1 MADGANEDG
10 GGSAAGERP
19 MVAIKRKREK
29 VPGLAE
35 DGDSSPSSANRS
47 VDMEVE
53 EKLDYSC
60 AGAEEDVSS
69 GCSIEMEDVGEQR
82 QVEPTWE
89 DKVLRVLHIV
99 RRNQFAEYD
108 PKEGGIV
115 YTRFC
120 IHNIALF
127 DLDKESTIGPG
138 PPINSLD
145 PSEYWWLDD
154 SLNIIAIKVAES
166 DVGYPVRIYGTVLA
180 RDQQDYRCVYLFRRS
195 RDNPQLIT
203 SPEDSLTLT
212 GPYRALAS
220 KDIIIFEFNLK
231 ILGDGDVDRDFGKG
245 VIEHSCIRHTK
256 KLMTLDL
263 TSWLSKI
270 DLVYTPVDYAVEASL
285 AVNILD
291 GPSDFTGKVIAWTSG
306 NKDNEIVL
314 HDTQVTG
321 SPTKLGDDGSIELS
335 RHIVVVPLDEEL
347 VLNVILFHGD
357 DHEDECF
364 EFVLTN
370 YDEESSFKEGRFELQ
385 VKVIWTGVVRTGEHK
400 MWESTGRNRMLV

>member
-231 ILGDGDVDRDFGKG
+231 ILGDGDVDRDFSKG